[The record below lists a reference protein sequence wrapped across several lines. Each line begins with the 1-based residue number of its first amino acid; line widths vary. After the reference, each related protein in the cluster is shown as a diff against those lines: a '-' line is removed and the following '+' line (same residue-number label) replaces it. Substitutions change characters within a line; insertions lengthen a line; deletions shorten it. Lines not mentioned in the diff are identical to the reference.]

1 MSMNRSHCL
10 LSSLQGEN
18 EKLKR
23 GAEVKIIT
31 KKGVLFKGI
40 LFDFDGTLANTM
52 QNHYDCWKIVFE
64 AIGVSL
70 SEKDYYP
77 MEGAS
82 LMDIAKKFSK
92 LREPR
97 ELEVLVR
104 NKKDRYIKKSR
115 ILLDLS

>member
-1 MSMNRSHCL
+1 MVASIYKC
-10 LSSLQGEN
+10 
-18 EKLKR
+18 
-23 GAEVKIIT
+23 
-31 KKGVLFKGI
+31 KGI

-97 ELEVLVR
+97 EIEVLVR
-104 NKKDRYIKKSR
+104 NKKDRYINLYKKKN
-115 ILLDLS
+115 LFLSWSM

>member
-1 MSMNRSHCL
+1 MVASIYKC
-10 LSSLQGEN
+10 
-18 EKLKR
+18 
-23 GAEVKIIT
+23 
-31 KKGVLFKGI
+31 KGI

-52 QNHYDCWKIVFE
+52 QNHYDCWKIVVE

-82 LMDIAKKFSK
+82 LMDIAKKFLK

-104 NKKDRYIKKSR
+104 NKKDRYINLYKKKN
-115 ILLDLS
+115 LFLSWSM

>member
-1 MSMNRSHCL
+1 VVTSIYKC
-10 LSSLQGEN
+10 
-18 EKLKR
+18 
-23 GAEVKIIT
+23 
-31 KKGVLFKGI
+31 KGI

-52 QNHYDCWKIVFE
+52 QNHYHCWKVVFE

-92 LREPR
+92 LRE
-97 ELEVLVR
+97 
-104 NKKDRYIKKSR
+104 
-115 ILLDLS
+115 